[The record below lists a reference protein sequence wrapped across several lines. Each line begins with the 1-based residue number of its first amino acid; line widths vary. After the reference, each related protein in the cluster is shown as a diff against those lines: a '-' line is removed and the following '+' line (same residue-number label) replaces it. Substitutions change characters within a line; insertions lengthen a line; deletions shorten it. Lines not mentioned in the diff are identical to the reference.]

1 MELSLHRWPYAGRA
15 FRRASAP
22 PLLGG
27 LLTFSLAL
35 MTVGVVVYAGAV
47 PSLAEQSP
55 LVRQWAAA
63 DRARALG
70 PDAPLMGAHGLS
82 GTGGDP
88 SGVGGA
94 NGPGQRAPHRTVRLR
109 QLMRA
114 RCPTLRIF
122 CCWEGGARRCSA
134 VPASLLRRI
143 GARALS
149 ADPRT
154 RHASRCRRP
163 RVTRILQARTRPAL
177 VPRAEDPALLRG
189 IPRAAVRPPVN
200 LRVAA
205 RLQVA
210 PRAATLLRRHRATQS
225 PILSRPSP
233 LRREARFP
241 RIWSSAYAI
250 PCAASTTCSRQR
262 PRRCTNAPMT
272 TSAFA

>member
-1 MELSLHRWPYAGRA
+1 
-15 FRRASAP
+15 
-22 PLLGG
+22 
-27 LLTFSLAL
+27 

-82 GTGGDP
+82 GTGGVP
-88 SGVGGA
+88 SGARGA
-94 NGPGQRAPHRTVRLR
+94 NGPGATS
-109 QLMRA
+109 A
-114 RCPTLRIF
+114 TSDDTASTIDAGTLSDPADLLLL
-122 CCWEGGARRCSA
+122 EGGARRCSA

-154 RHASRCRRP
+154 RHASRRRRP
-163 RVTRILQARTRPAL
+163 RVIRILQARTRPAL
-177 VPRAEDPALLRG
+177 VPRTEDPALLRG

-233 LRREARFP
+233 LRRRPGSRGYGAAHMQYLAQRARRAQGRGREGVP
-241 RIWSSAYAI
+241 M
-250 PCAASTTCSRQR
+250 
-262 PRRCTNAPMT
+262 RR
-272 TSAFA
+272 